1 MSEVS
6 TKTAE
11 TSAAKISIP
20 DEDDTIRLIRE
31 FLDSGNEELLQ
42 GLFNCAGSDDDGEN
56 DPKPLTGVCRGPYD
70 FSIFVPGKVFETL
83 SISELEGSIK
93 SKKDALR
100 IIAYLVS
107 WYNAATVECLR
118 RISQCA
124 VLDAKL
130 GEAESRIKI
139 LEEQLGRLNEIL
151 FGKTSERRSSLDS
164 GCHDSTEGKENK
176 TFADPDQQ
184 QGTGDDR
191 ETPQADSQT
200 EHSAGVD
207 TPPETE
213 SAPDAERTAP
223 ETPASSDAQEP
234 SAQEPSENQD
244 GGNSDEVSGKTK
256 EPTGKKGPKRKKGC
270 GKKTAKNAIH
280 LVMKRSLTDEQKAE
294 LVKNGG
300 KIKYL
305 PDRKYKELR
314 YLQVILE
321 VEYQCE
327 SAMNTETGEII
338 TAGSAQ
344 DKLRA
349 GSELSTDLLARIVYL
364 RTCLGMSGTRILKDF
379 NTFGLDLDKQNLYLW
394 YFQYSFALIR
404 PLVER
409 MLQKIF
415 EAGRAQTDETWTKIR
430 EELHKKNRQNSVL
443 WLLRTSEKLNIPPI
457 VVLSFT
463 GTRAAKAFADIIRGH
478 ALKLMSDGYS
488 GYGALLKEFADQIE
502 LTSCLQHGR
511 SRFVDII
518 QALKGKK
525 EYNKMP
531 EEARKKLPVNQIL
544 DLFGA
549 VFDAENRMDP
559 EWNLEKKKRYRTET
573 VLPLLD
579 ALFNKIDERYGQL
592 TKSDVG
598 YERQALEYMRKYRE
612 RFYEAA
618 KDPQMPL
625 TNSACERCFAQYG
638 VIRNNYHQL
647 DSVLGA
653 EAMCMWF
660 SVCQTARE
668 NKVDEQIY
676 LSYLIEKLP
685 AVLKEH
691 GDYYF
696 MSKEEIRKRRDSN
709 TLPTYHDL
717 ASLDQFMP
725 WEEDFKNY
733 EKEFQKRMEEN
744 IRFLAKL
751 FESNPGAIRV
761 ILDSEM
767 SGAA

>member
-11 TSAAKISIP
+11 TSAAKITIT
-20 DEDDTIRLIRE
+20 DDDDIVRQIRE
-31 FLDSGNEELLQ
+31 FLGPENEELLQ
-42 GLFNCAGSDDDGEN
+42 ELFNSAGNADGE
-56 DPKPLTGVCRGPYD
+56 DVPKPLTGVCKGPYD
-70 FSIFVPGKVFETL
+70 FSVFLPGKVLVTM
-83 SISELEGSIK
+83 SVSELRESIA
-93 SKKDALR
+93 SKNDAIR
-100 IIAYLVS
+100 IIVYLVS
-107 WYNAATVECLR
+107 WYNAATVALLR
-118 RISQCA
+118 WISQCA
-124 VLDAKL
+124 VRDAKL
-130 GEAESRIKI
+130 EEAESRVKI

-151 FGKTSERRSSLDS
+151 YGNTSERRSTLERRGSDS
-164 GCHDSTEGKENK
+164 DEEKESK
-176 TFADPDQQ
+176 TPEDQDQQ
-184 QGTGDDR
+184 EKGDDS

-200 EHSAGVD
+200 EQSEGAD
-207 TPPETE
+207 TPSEAG
-213 SAPDAERTAP
+213 SAQNGEAAAS
-223 ETPASSDAQEP
+223 ETPASSDTQEP
-234 SAQEPSENQD
+234 SAQDPSENPE
-244 GGNSDEVSGKTK
+244 GGNPNEGDEKAK
-256 EPTGKKGPKRKKGC
+256 KPAGKKGPKREKGC
-270 GKKTAKNAIH
+270 NKKTAKNAIH

-294 LVKNGG
+294 LVKDGG
-300 KIKYL
+300 KIKRL
-305 PDRKYKELR
+305 PDKKYKELHH
-314 YLQVILE
+314 LQIILE
-321 VEYQCE
+321 IEYQCE
-327 SAMNTETGEII
+327 SAMNTETGETI

-349 GSELSTDLLARIVYL
+349 KSELSTDLLARIVYL

-379 NTFGLDLDKQNLYLW
+379 STFGLDLDKQNLYLW
-394 YFQYSFALIR
+394 YVQYGFALIR

-415 EAGRAQTDETWTKIR
+415 EAGKAQTDETWTKIR
-430 EELHKKNRQNSVL
+430 EELHRKDRQNSVL

-525 EYNKMP
+525 EYDKLP
-531 EEARKKLPVNQIL
+531 EEVRKKLPVNQIL

-559 EWNLEKKKRYRTET
+559 EWDLEKKKRYRTET

-579 ALFNKIDERYGQL
+579 ALFKKIDERYGQL
-592 TKSDVG
+592 TKSDIG

-612 RFYEAA
+612 RFYEAVR
-618 KDPQMPL
+618 DPQMPL

-638 VIRNNYHQL
+638 VIRRNYHQL

-660 SVCQTARE
+660 SVCQTAKE
-668 NKVDEQIY
+668 NRVDEQIY
-676 LSYLIEKLP
+676 LNYLIEKLP

-696 MSKEEIRKRRDSN
+696 MSKEEIRNRHDSN
-709 TLPTYHDL
+709 TLPTYNDL

-725 WEEDFKNY
+725 WGEDFKNY
-733 EKEFQKRMEEN
+733 EKEFQKRTEEK
-744 IRFLAKL
+744 IRLLAKL
-751 FESNPGAIRV
+751 FESNPDALEI
-761 ILDSEM
+761 ILDSEA